1 MRVRRRSSTV
11 SEVSAGCTP
20 LLVGVVGNKLSCCCC
35 CCCCCCSE
43 VKQAAEWSANAALN
57 FLRMTSTSLTV
68 GGAGN
73 DDDDD
78 DDNDDE
84 VAALAASTAWH

>member
-11 SEVSAGCTP
+11 SNVSAGCTP
-20 LLVGVVGNKLSCCCC
+20 LLGGIVGEMLS

-57 FLRMTSTSLTV
+57 FLKMTSTTLTV
-68 GGAGN
+68 GGAGH
-73 DDDDD
+73 DDDDG
-78 DDNDDE
+78 E
-84 VAALAASTAWH
+84 VAALAASTAGH